1 MIGRLISNAFMWLV
15 IVAVY
20 PMVAFKNGI
29 HRKEEDNMWKYDKE
43 RDQVIECTELTGRVV
58 AGHRQL
64 NAFREALGL
73 EKRDKEFKDDEKQ
86 DYGMPESCRNES
98 NRIE

>member
-1 MIGRLISNAFMWLV
+1 MIKEYRKKVTIMAEQFDGSAKMARKYGGKIN
-15 IVAVY
+15 
-20 PMVAFKNGI
+20 MVAFKNGI

-43 RDQVIECTELTGRVV
+43 KDQVIKCTELTGRVV

-86 DYGMPESCRNES
+86 D
-98 NRIE
+98 